1 MIPDGIFH
9 NRRCDLVRLIHD
21 GAVTD
26 IRNAIIW
33 IVDGIVDIAVYG
45 ENLPITTI
53 VNPEYI
59 KIHRDEGQ
67 ELCLIIST
75 EHERSE

>member
-1 MIPDGIFH
+1 MIPDGICH
-9 NRRCDLVRLIHD
+9 NRRCDLIRLIHD

-33 IVDGIVDIAVYG
+33 LVDGIVDIAVYG

-53 VNPEYI
+53 LNPSYI
-59 KIHRDEGQ
+59 KIHRDEGK

-75 EHERSE
+75 QHERSE